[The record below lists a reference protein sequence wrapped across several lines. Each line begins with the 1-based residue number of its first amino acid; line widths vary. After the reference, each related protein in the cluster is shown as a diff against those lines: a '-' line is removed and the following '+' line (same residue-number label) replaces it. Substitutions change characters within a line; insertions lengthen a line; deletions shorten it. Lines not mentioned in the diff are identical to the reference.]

1 MNAEPV
7 QSFDR
12 VADIYDQTRGWPPEA
27 ADAIGAGLYTL
38 LAPFA
43 QGERVRVVEVGA
55 GTGRVLGPL
64 TTHPVWAVGVDVST
78 GMLGRL
84 REKVAASGG
93 PGTAYPVLGDVR
105 RLPLAGAQFDAGIFV
120 HILHLV
126 KPWEAVLAEVR
137 RVVRPGG
144 GFAFGLDDWQRGES
158 EWIETR
164 WGELIGEPENDPPG
178 RVNIAAAAT
187 ALLAAEGYTVSKH
200 ILAQWTSTSTP
211 ARYLRYRRERWYSA
225 SWRIPDEILFP
236 AADQLEAELL
246 DRYGDLETPLPR
258 SAEFQLLLAQPST

>member
-1 MNAEPV
+1 MTPEPV
-7 QSFDR
+7 QNFDR
-12 VADIYDQTRGWPPEA
+12 VAGIYDQTRGWPPDVA
-27 ADAIGAGLYTL
+27 AQIGAGLYGL

-64 TTHPVWAVGVDVST
+64 AAHPVWAVGVDVSA

-84 REKVAASGG
+84 REKVAATGG
-93 PGTAYPVLGDVR
+93 PGTATPVLGDVR
-105 RLPLAGAQFDAGIFV
+105 RLPLADGAFDAGLFV

-144 GFAFGLDDWQRGES
+144 AFAFGLDDWQGGETD
-158 EWIETR
+158 WIEER
-164 WGELIGEPENDPPG
+164 WDALIGETGGEPPG
-178 RVNIAAAAT
+178 HISLAQVAAAR
-187 ALLAAEGYTVSKH
+187 LAAEGYTVETHTLVRWSG
-200 ILAQWTSTSTP
+200 TRTP
-211 ARYLRYRRERWYSA
+211 AEMLRYRRERWYSS
-225 SWRIPDEILFP
+225 SWRLPDAVLIP

-246 DRYGDLETPLPR
+246 ARYGRLDIPLTR
-258 SAEFQLLLAQPST
+258 TADFQLLLAHQ